1 MWLSVPLIE
10 AHIVP
15 MRTQVINYMC
25 ELSDKD
31 LRFAGQKNTTELM
44 YESFKETNSSQAA
57 MYSQDE
63 NNLIAFKV
71 DKDGLKLAYKYFLCS
86 TLTIRLCGIAQMNV
100 SKILPQVKIHFV
112 FLS

>member
-1 MWLSVPLIE
+1 
-10 AHIVP
+10 VP
-15 MRTQVINYMC
+15 MRSQVINYMC

-44 YESFKETNSSQAA
+44 YESFKEATTNHTAA
-57 MYSQDE
+57 MYTQEE
-63 NNLIAFKV
+63 NNLKTTFRV

-100 SKILPQVKIHFV
+100 RIILINKVKIFLFV
-112 FLS
+112 